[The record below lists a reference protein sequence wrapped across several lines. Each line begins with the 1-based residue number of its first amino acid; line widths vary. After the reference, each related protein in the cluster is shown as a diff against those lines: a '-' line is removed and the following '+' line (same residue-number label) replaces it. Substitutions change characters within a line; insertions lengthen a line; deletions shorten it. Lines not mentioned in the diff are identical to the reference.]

1 MSQGRALQLLLLVV
15 VFFGGIWPLT
25 KHAYQF
31 ATPLWFG
38 FGRAGLAAVATGAVM
53 AALGRLHLPPR
64 HDWPV
69 IATLGLL
76 QIGGFFAL
84 SHMAL
89 AMVPAGRTAILCNV
103 TTYWLVPLSV
113 WILKEKVSPLR
124 WAAAGIGL
132 LGILVMMGPW
142 AIDWSA
148 PGMLLGHGM
157 LLASALFWSIAI
169 VVTRLRPPTRPILE
183 LLPWVFAVAALV
195 VLLPLALWR
204 EPFSAGGGV
213 GGPAL
218 WAVAFIGLVAAPIGT
233 WANVEAARHL
243 NAVLASVGF
252 LLVPVFGV
260 ALAVVW
266 LGEPLGW
273 DLILGGSLVLLSV
286 VLAARG

>member
-1 MSQGRALQLLLLVV
+1 MSQARALQLLLLVV
-15 VFFGGIWPLT
+15 LFFGGIWPLT
-25 KHAYQF
+25 KQAYQF

-38 FGRAGLAAVATGAVM
+38 FARAGLAAVATGCLLVV
-53 AALGRLHLPPR
+53 LGRFRLPPR
-64 HDWPV
+64 RDWPV
-69 IATLGLL
+69 VAVLGLL

-113 WILKEKVSPLR
+113 WVLKEKVSPLR
-124 WAAAGIGL
+124 WVAAAAGL
-132 LGILVMMGPW
+132 AGILVMMGPW

-148 PGMLLGHGM
+148 PGALLGHAM
-157 LLASALFWSIAI
+157 LLLSALFWSIAI
-169 VVTRLRPPTRPILE
+169 VVTRLRPPTRPVLE
-183 LLPWVFAVAALV
+183 LLPWVFATAALT

-204 EPFSAGGGV
+204 EPFSAGGGI

-218 WAVAFIGLVAAPIGT
+218 WIAAFIGLVAAPIGT

-260 ALAVVW
+260 ALAVIW

-273 DLILGGSLVLLSV
+273 DLILGGGLVVVSV
-286 VLAARG
+286 ILAAKG

>member
-1 MSQGRALQLLLLVV
+1 MSQARALQLLLLVIL
-15 VFFGGIWPLT
+15 FFGGIWPLT

-38 FGRAGLAAVATGAVM
+38 FARAGLAAVATGLAM
-53 AALGRLHLPPR
+53 AALGRLRPPPR
-64 HDWPV
+64 RDWIV
-69 IATLGLL
+69 VAVLGLL

-84 SHMAL
+84 SHIAL
-89 AMVPAGRTAILCNV
+89 AMVPAGRTAILCTV

-113 WILKEKVSPLR
+113 WVLKEKVSPLR

-132 LGILVMMGPW
+132 LGVLVMMGPW

-148 PGMLLGHGM
+148 PGALLGHGM
-157 LLASALFWSIAI
+157 LLLAALFWSIAI
-169 VVTRLRPPTRPILE
+169 VVTRLRPPARPILE

-195 VLLPLALWR
+195 VLLPLALWL
-204 EPFSAGGGV
+204 EPLSAGGGI
-213 GGPAL
+213 GGPAIGI
-218 WAVAFIGLVAAPIGT
+218 AAFIGLVAAPIGT

-252 LLVPVFGV
+252 LLVPLFGV
-260 ALAVVW
+260 ALSVTW

-273 DLILGGSLVLLSV
+273 DLILGGSLVVLSV
-286 VLAARG
+286 ALAAKG